1 MPSDSSSS
9 VYDVLIVGAGCA
21 GSAAA
26 MYAGRFGLKVVMIGE
41 LPGGTITQ
49 THIVENYPGFESI
62 TGLEL
67 GERLL
72 NHAKAY
78 GVDVKMEKVVSATR
92 RPDSLFSITTD
103 SGAVYLSRTLIAA
116 TGAEWKKLGAPGE
129 LEFANKGVHYCALCD
144 GSFYKG
150 RVIAVVGSGDSAAK
164 ESQLLAELG
173 SHVYVFVRGD
183 ALHGEPI
190 NNARVAA
197 DKKITVFTGVQVKEV
212 VGGGDKK
219 KKVTHLRLSKPCAPV
234 VPGAAG
240 AAPKAG
246 APTDLFPIDAVFVL
260 IGQNPVSEWAKPLGV
275 ALNAKGE
282 ILIDRMSR
290 TNVSGLFAA
299 GDVSDTEFK
308 QAITGA
314 AEGVSAAYSASTY
327 LQKGKK

>member
-1 MPSDSSSS
+1 MAED

-21 GSAAA
+21 GSAAG

-67 GERLL
+67 GEKLL

-78 GVDVKMEKVVSATR
+78 GVDVKMEKVMKAEKRKDEKGSDIFA
-92 RPDSLFSITTD
+92 ITTD
-103 SGAVYLSRTLIAA
+103 SNAVYLSRTLIAA

-129 LEFANKGVHYCALCD
+129 LEYTNRGVHYCALCD
-144 GSFYKG
+144 GSFYKNK
-150 RVIAVVGSGDSAAK
+150 VIAVVGSGDSAAK
-164 ESQLLAELG
+164 ESQLLAEYG

-212 VGGGDKK
+212 VGGGEK

-234 VPGAAG
+234 VPGASG

-246 APTDLFPIDAVFVL
+246 VPTDLFPIDAVFVL
-260 IGQNPVSEWAKPLGV
+260 IGHNPVSAWTKPLGA

-290 TNVSGLFAA
+290 TNVDGLFAA
-299 GDVSDTEFK
+299 GDVCDTEFK

-314 AEGVSAAYSASTY
+314 SEGVSAAYSAFTY

>member
-1 MPSDSSSS
+1 MPSEPSDLI
-9 VYDVLIVGAGCA
+9 YDVLIVGAGCA

-26 MYAGRFGLKVVMIGE
+26 MYAGRFGLKVAMIGE

-78 GVDVKMEKVVSATR
+78 GVEVKMEKVMKVEKNEK
-92 RPDSLFSITTD
+92 LFSITTD
-103 SGAVYLSRTLIAA
+103 AGTTYLSRTLIAA
-116 TGAEWKKLGAPGE
+116 TGAEWKKLGALGE
-129 LEFANKGVHYCALCD
+129 KEYANKGVHYCALCD

-150 RVIAVVGSGDSAAK
+150 KVIAVVGSGDSAAK
-164 ESQLLAELG
+164 ESQLLAEYG
-173 SHVYVFVRGD
+173 SHVYLFVRGD

-190 NNARVAA
+190 NNKRVAA
-197 DKKITVFTGVQVKEV
+197 DRKITVFTGVQVKEI
-212 VGGGDKK
+212 VGGGEK

-234 VPGAAG
+234 VAG
-240 AAPKAG
+240 ATG

-260 IGQNPVSEWAKPLGV
+260 IGQNPVSAWTKPLGV

-314 AEGVSAAYSASTY
+314 AEGVSAAYSAFTY